1 MFLSKVSKAFLAAC
15 ILSAS
20 FLFASGAQAQKLPL
34 EGYQLD
40 VGLSPAPP
48 FVIIEG
54 EFQNVSGIDVD
65 IIRELQRRTGFE
77 IKRNRFHIM
86 GFGDLLDLAEK
97 GYMDIS
103 AAAISISDARAK
115 IFTQSPTTYR
125 SEQVLVVPSNSNI
138 DSPQDLIGKTLAA
151 EDGTEATDLVA
162 PELAKQIN
170 ILHERTLFM
179 SFYSVIR
186 GKSDAL
192 ITEAPMAVG
201 FMNSWGKGKLK
212 VAYHVAH
219 SENDF
224 GIMFKKDTPA
234 SKVLYKTFKEM
245 QADGTIQKII
255 HKYLPDYK
263 MPEDLKPQNIKL
275 AAD

>member
-1 MFLSKVSKAFLAAC
+1 M
-15 ILSAS
+15 
-20 FLFASGAQAQKLPL
+20 
-34 EGYQLD
+34 
-40 VGLSPAPP
+40 
-48 FVIIEG
+48 
-54 EFQNVSGIDVD
+54 
-65 IIRELQRRTGFE
+65 
-77 IKRNRFHIM
+77 
-86 GFGDLLDLAEK
+86 
-97 GYMDIS
+97 
-103 AAAISISDARAK
+103 SD
-115 IFTQSPTTYR
+115 
-125 SEQVLVVPSNSNI
+125 
-138 DSPQDLIGKTLAA
+138 
-151 EDGTEATDLVA
+151 
-162 PELAKQIN
+162 
-170 ILHERTLFM
+170 ERTLFM

-201 FMNSWGKGKLK
+201 FMDSWGKGKLK